1 QLVEVAEEAEA
12 GHVGGADGARVQGGG
27 GRVRVQR
34 RHGGDGVLEHL
45 AGRLVPVVQ
54 DAGPERL
61 GEGERHA
68 GPARVVAE
76 EAVRVGDPGDGHA
89 VLGLGVVHA
98 VAAADVAA
106 REGRDVQ
113 AAAQDLPRDLERQ
126 DVAGPGE
133 QVHRDEGAAADRVDV
148 RQRVGRGDAAPV
160 VGVVDDRGEEVGGGD
175 GGQAARGA
183 GDADDGGV
191 VAGVEADDQLAV
203 RGRGGRGQAR

>member
-1 QLVEVAEEAEA
+1 
-12 GHVGGADGARVQGGG
+12 
-27 GRVRVQR
+27 
-34 RHGGDGVLEHL
+34 
-45 AGRLVPVVQ
+45 
-54 DAGPERL
+54 
-61 GEGERHA
+61 
-68 GPARVVAE
+68 
-76 EAVRVGDPGDGHA
+76 
-89 VLGLGVVHA
+89 GVVHA

-113 AAAQDLPRDLERQ
+113 SAAQDLPRDLERQ

-203 RGRGGRGQAR
+203 RGRGCRGQARDDVLQLAGRDLAGAAPAVRVPGQPPGPGAGRGPGRAFLCRAALGRAA